1 MKKYFTIKELQ
12 FLDALLN
19 YLAENYKSK
28 QLIPKILFK
37 DKDFVISGSFFDY
50 QNGYSYLTS
59 YDPLNKGYLQKV
71 ELVNYRKIGEFFEIS
86 AYGEYDQ
93 NTLSKLLNPAY
104 FFHKISDQLFEELAS
119 KFKENLTPFLYSPV
133 FYNQQ
138 MPKLDFYALDEEKTY
153 EVVSILLEE
162 KQN

>member
-19 YLAENYKSK
+19 YLAANYKSK

-50 QNGYSYLTS
+50 QNGYAYLTN
-59 YDPLNKGYLQKV
+59 YDPLNNGYPQKV
-71 ELVNYRKIGEFFEIS
+71 DLINYRKIGEFFDIP
-86 AYGEYDQ
+86 AYSEYDQ
-93 NTLSKLLNPAY
+93 NTLGRLLKSAY
-104 FFHKISDQLFEELAS
+104 FFSKVSDKLFDELMSLTEE
-119 KFKENLTPFLYSPV
+119 KLTPFIYSPV

-138 MPKLDFYALDEEKTY
+138 MPKLDFYALGEDKTY
-153 EVVSILLEE
+153 EVVSIVLEE
-162 KQN
+162 QQS

>member
-1 MKKYFTIKELQ
+1 MMKHYTVSQLQ

-19 YLAENYKSK
+19 YLAANYKTK
-28 QLIPKILFK
+28 KLIPKILFK
-37 DKDFVISGSFFDY
+37 DKDFIISGSFFDY

-93 NTLSKLLNPAY
+93 NTL
-104 FFHKISDQLFEELAS
+104 
-119 KFKENLTPFLYSPV
+119 
-133 FYNQQ
+133 
-138 MPKLDFYALDEEKTY
+138 
-153 EVVSILLEE
+153 
-162 KQN
+162 